1 MKNYIEDIKKS
12 GINKLKQFS
21 EILENE
27 EEYIISKLD
36 LGKGIQQ
43 IIERKFIFVICVIVN

>member
-36 LGKGIQQ
+36 LGKGI
-43 IIERKFIFVICVIVN
+43 